1 MKPLLPK
8 EIIEE
13 IRKQKWAIGLE
24 ITDESLS
31 KTIEGFK
38 NSFHKAL
45 TILSS
50 IYVKIINPRRPIQ
63 QGWAFSF

>member
-1 MKPLLPK
+1 MKTQPK
-8 EIIEE
+8 EIIED
-13 IRKQKWAIGLE
+13 IREQKLAIGLK
-24 ITDESLS
+24 ITDENLS

-50 IYVKIINPRRPIQ
+50 NSKK
-63 QGWAFSF
+63 F